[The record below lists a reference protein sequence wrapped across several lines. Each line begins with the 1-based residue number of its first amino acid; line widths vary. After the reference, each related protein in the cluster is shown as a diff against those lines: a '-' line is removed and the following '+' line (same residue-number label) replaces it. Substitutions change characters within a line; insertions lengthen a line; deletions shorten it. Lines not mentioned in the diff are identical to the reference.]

1 MPTNMT
7 NIIETTAFYFKFW
20 KKRLL
25 TDLDGLGDLDRD
37 LDLALAVKLLL

>member
-1 MPTNMT
+1 MYDWKH
-7 NIIETTAFYFKFW
+7 IIEFCFKFW